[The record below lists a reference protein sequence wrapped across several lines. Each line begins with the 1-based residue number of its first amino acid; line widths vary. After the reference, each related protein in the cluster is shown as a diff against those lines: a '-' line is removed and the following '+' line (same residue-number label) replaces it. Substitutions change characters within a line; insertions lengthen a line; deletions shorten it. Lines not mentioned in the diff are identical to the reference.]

1 MGIKMKTN
9 ELKNLLGMYN
19 LEVREVENIV
29 FVLKE
34 GVTAATISTKYQNC
48 FSTQFIEMIAFC
60 EPERQEI
67 VDLIWEY
74 AGTDMEARKDEK
86 MARLRLDVPLVEFP
100 WYLYKNKHTGDTGI
114 TGMKE
119 ASENYQTEFTPDELL
134 GLNRTGFKVEVL
146 G

>member
-1 MGIKMKTN
+1 MKTN
-9 ELKNLLGMYN
+9 DFKNLIGMYN
-19 LEVREVENIV
+19 LEVEETENMV
-29 FVLKE
+29 FILKE
-34 GVTAATISTKYQNC
+34 GVTAATVNTTCQNC
-48 FSTQFIEMIAFC
+48 FNTFFLSMMAFC

-74 AGTDMEARKDEK
+74 AGTDVEARKDEK
-86 MARLRLDVPLVEFP
+86 LARLRLDVPLVPFP

-119 ASENYQTEFTPDELL
+119 ASDNYQTEFTADELL
-134 GLNRTGFKVEVL
+134 GLNRTGFKVEVV

>member
-1 MGIKMKTN
+1 MKTN
-9 ELKNLLGMYN
+9 DFKNLIGMYN
-19 LEVREVENIV
+19 LEVEETENMV
-29 FVLKE
+29 FILKE
-34 GVTAATISTKYQNC
+34 GVTAATVSTTCQNC
-48 FSTQFIEMIAFC
+48 FNTFFLSMMAFS

-74 AGTDMEARKDEK
+74 AGTDVEARKDEK
-86 MARLRLDVPLVEFP
+86 LARLRLDVPLVSFP

-119 ASENYQTEFTPDELL
+119 ASENYQTEFTADELL
-134 GLNRTGFKVEVL
+134 GLNRTGFKVEVV

>member
-1 MGIKMKTN
+1 MKTN
-9 ELKNLLGMYN
+9 DFKNLIGMYN
-19 LEVREVENIV
+19 LEVEETENMV
-29 FVLKE
+29 FIMKD
-34 GVTAATISTKYQNC
+34 GVTAATVSTTYQNC
-48 FSTQFIEMIAFC
+48 FNTFFLSMMAFC

-74 AGTDMEARKDEK
+74 AGTDVEARKDEK
-86 MARLRLDVPLVEFP
+86 LARLRLDVPLVAFP

-119 ASENYQTEFTPDELL
+119 ASDNYQTEFTADELL
-134 GLNRTGFKVEVL
+134 GLNRTGFKVEVV

>member
-1 MGIKMKTN
+1 MKTN
-9 ELKNLLGMYN
+9 DFKTLIGMYN
-19 LEVREVENIV
+19 LEVEETENMV
-29 FVLKE
+29 FILKE
-34 GVTAATISTKYQNC
+34 GVTAATVSTTCQNC
-48 FSTQFIEMIAFC
+48 FNTFFLSMMAFS

-74 AGTDMEARKDEK
+74 AGTDVEARKDEK
-86 MARLRLDVPLVEFP
+86 LARLRLDVPLVEFP

-119 ASENYQTEFTPDELL
+119 ASENYQTEFTADELL
-134 GLNRTGFKVEVL
+134 GLNRTGFKVEVV

>member
-1 MGIKMKTN
+1 MKTN
-9 ELKNLLGMYN
+9 DFKNLLGMYG
-19 LEVREVENIV
+19 LEVVEEKGII
-29 FVLKE
+29 FIIKE
-34 GVTAATISTKYQNC
+34 GGTAATVSPTYQNC
-48 FSTQFIEMIAFC
+48 FNTHFSTMAGFC

-74 AGTDMEARKDEK
+74 AGTDVEQRVDEK
-86 MARLRLDVPLVEFP
+86 KTRLRLDVPLVSFP

-119 ASENYQTEFTPDELL
+119 ASENYQTEFTVEELL
-134 GLNRTGFKVEVL
+134 GLNRTGFKLEVV

>member
-1 MGIKMKTN
+1 MKTN
-9 ELKNLLGMYN
+9 EFNNLMGMYG
-19 LEVREVENIV
+19 LE
-29 FVLKE
+29 LWE
-34 GVTAATISTKYQNC
+34 GNGILFIQKDRITAATISVTHQNC
-48 FSTQFIEMIAFC
+48 FSTHFSTMAGFC

-74 AGTDMEARKDEK
+74 AGTDVEARKDEK
-86 MARLRLDVPLVEFP
+86 MARMRLDVPLVSFP

-119 ASENYQTEFTPDELL
+119 ASENYQTEFTADELL
-134 GLNRTGFKVEVL
+134 GLNRTGFKVEVV

>member
-1 MGIKMKTN
+1 MKTN
-9 ELKNLLGMYN
+9 DFKNLIGMYN
-19 LEVREVENIV
+19 LEVEETENMV
-29 FVLKE
+29 FILKE
-34 GVTAATISTKYQNC
+34 GVTAATVSTTCQNC
-48 FSTQFIEMIAFC
+48 FNTFFLSMMAFC

-74 AGTDMEARKDEK
+74 AGTDVEARKDEK
-86 MARLRLDVPLVEFP
+86 LARLRLDVPLVPFP

-119 ASENYQTEFTPDELL
+119 ASENYQTEFTADELL
-134 GLNRTGFKVEVL
+134 GLNRTGFKVEVV